1 MLVLQKQVAPIRGK
15 GHDNCERDHLLSQI
29 EKTDMEI
36 ENLVYDLYGLTRDDL
51 PPSFLPIPTL
61 DH

>member
-15 GHDNCERDHLLSQI
+15 GHDDYVHDHLLSQI

-36 ENLVYDLYGLTRDDL
+36 ENLVYDLYGLTGDDL
-51 PPSFLPIPTL
+51 PPSVLPVHTL
-61 DH
+61 DY